1 MYTNTHL
8 VFTPIESFQSD
19 RTGIN
24 YQTRGFSGV
33 GIPSQPIHPEL
44 STVNFGFT
52 EHEAIF
58 LLHRRLMMK

>member
-1 MYTNTHL
+1 MYIKTLLFNTH
-8 VFTPIESFQSD
+8 TESFQSD

-24 YQTRGFSGV
+24 DQTKGFSGK

-44 STVNFGFT
+44 SADNFGLT

-58 LLHRRLMMK
+58 QLQRRLMMK

>member
-8 VFTPIESFQSD
+8 FYTPTESFQSD

-24 YQTRGFSGV
+24 YQTKGFSRK

-44 STVNFGFT
+44 SAVNFGLT

-58 LLHRRLMMK
+58 LLQRRLMMK